1 MRYAFIS
8 AEKANYPLT
17 LLCRVMKVAS
27 SGYYAWFASSKTDR
41 QQENEKLIPLVRE
54 ISRESG
60 RTYGSRRMAE
70 ALSARGAACGRV
82 RAATLMRL
90 AGVSVKRKKKFKVT
104 TDSRHKL
111 PVAPNLLNRDFEVAK
126 PNRIWVSDV
135 TYIWTREGWLYLA
148 TVLDLFSRQVVGW
161 AMSRRMAQELVMDA
175 FKMAIWR
182 RRPSPGLILHTDQGS
197 QYCGYAFQQL
207 LKNAGAISSM
217 SRKGDC
223 WDNAVAE
230 SFFGSL
236 KTERVSWRSY
246 QTREEAK
253 RDIVHYL
260 EMFYN
265 SKRLHSYLGYVSPR
279 QFEEMW
285 YLGKAA

>member
-1 MRYAFIS
+1 VRYRFIS

-27 SGYYAWFASSKTDR
+27 SGYYAWLAAGKSMRDMA
-41 QQENEKLIPLVRE
+41 NEKLIPLVRE
-54 ISRESG
+54 ISRESD
-60 RTYGSRRMAE
+60 RTYGERRIAQ
-70 ALSARGAACGRV
+70 ALSARGVPCGRV

-90 AGVSVKRKKKFKVT
+90 AGVSVKKKKKFKIT

-111 PVAPNLLNRDFEVAK
+111 PVAPNLLARDFEAK
-126 PNRIWVSDV
+126 APNRTWVSDV
-135 TYIWTREGWLYLA
+135 TYVWTREGWIYLA
-148 TVLDLFSRQVVGW
+148 AVLDLFSRQVVGW
-161 AMSRRMAQELVMDA
+161 AMSRRITQELVMDA
-175 FKMAIWR
+175 FKMALWR
-182 RRPSPGLILHTDQGS
+182 RRPEVGLTMHSDRGS
-197 QYCGYAFQQL
+197 QYCSDAFQKL
-207 LKNAGAISSM
+207 LKNSGAISSM

-230 SFFGSL
+230 SFFGTL
-236 KTERVSWRSY
+236 KTERASWRSY

-253 RDIVHYL
+253 RDIVDYL

>member
-8 AEKANYPLT
+8 AEKANYPLI

-27 SGYYAWFASSKTDR
+27 SGYYAWLASGKTKR
-41 QQENEKLIPLVRE
+41 QKENEKLIPLILE
-54 ISRESG
+54 ISRESD
-60 RTYGSRRMAE
+60 RTYGERRIAE
-70 ALSARGAACGRV
+70 ALNAHGIPCGRV

-90 AGVSVKRKKKFKVT
+90 AGVSVKRKKKFRVT

-111 PVAPNLLNRDFEVAK
+111 PVAPNLLNRDFEVAE
-126 PNRIWVSDV
+126 PNSVWVSDI
-135 TYIWTREGWLYLA
+135 TYVWTREGWLYLA

-161 AMSRRMAQELVMDA
+161 AMSNRITQELVMDA
-175 FKMAIWR
+175 FTMALWR
-182 RRPSPGLILHTDQGS
+182 RRPSPGLILHSDRGS
-197 QYCGYAFQQL
+197 QYCGQAFQQL
-207 LKNAGAISSM
+207 LKNSGAISSM

-230 SFFGSL
+230 SFFGTL

-253 RDIVHYL
+253 RDIVDYL

-265 SKRLHSYLGYVSPR
+265 SRRLHSYLGYVSPR

-285 YLGKAA
+285 

>member
-17 LLCRVMKVAS
+17 LLCRVMKVAA
-27 SGYYAWFASSKTDR
+27 SGYYAWARSFKSGR
-41 QQENEKLIPLVRE
+41 QTENEKLIPIVRE
-54 ISRESG
+54 ISRESDA
-60 RTYGSRRMAE
+60 TYGERRIAE
-70 ALSARGAACGRV
+70 ALCARGIPCGRV
-82 RAATLMRL
+82 RAASLMRL
-90 AGVSVKRKKKFKVT
+90 AGVSVKRKKKFRVT

-111 PVAPNLLNRDFEVAK
+111 PVAPNLLGRDFEAAE
-126 PNRIWVSDV
+126 PNQTWVSDI
-135 TYIWTREGWLYLA
+135 TYVWTREGWLYLA

-161 AMSRRMAQELVMDA
+161 AMSNRINKELVMDA
-175 FKMAIWR
+175 FKMATWS
-182 RRPSPGLILHTDQGS
+182 RRPGSGLILHTDRGS
-197 QYCGYAFQQL
+197 QYCSDAFQKL
-207 LKNAGAISSM
+207 LKSSGAISSM

-230 SFFGSL
+230 SFFGTL
-236 KTERVSWRSY
+236 KTERISWRSY

-253 RDIVHYL
+253 RDIVDYL

>member
-1 MRYAFIS
+1 MRYRFIS
-8 AEKANYPLT
+8 AEKANYPLNM
-17 LLCRVMKVAS
+17 LCRVMKVAS
-27 SGYYAWFASSKTDR
+27 SGYYAWLAAGKSKR
-41 QQENEKLIPLVRE
+41 QQENQGLIPLVRE
-54 ISRESG
+54 ISRESD
-60 RTYGSRRMAE
+60 RTFGSRRMAE
-70 ALSARGAACGRV
+70 ALRARGIPCGRV
-82 RAATLMRL
+82 RAASLMRL

-104 TDSRHKL
+104 TDSRHNL
-111 PVAPNLLNRDFEVAK
+111 PVAPNLLNRDFEVAE
-126 PNRIWVSDV
+126 PNRTWVSDI
-135 TYIWTREGWLYLA
+135 TYVWTREGWLYLA

-161 AMSRRMAQELVMDA
+161 AMDRRITQELVMEA
-175 FKMAIWR
+175 FEMALWR
-182 RRPSPGLILHTDQGS
+182 RRPSSGLILHSDRGS
-197 QYCGYAFQQL
+197 QYCSGAFQQL
-207 LKNAGAISSM
+207 LKESGAISSM

-230 SFFGSL
+230 SFFGTL

-253 RDIVHYL
+253 RDIVDYL

>member
-27 SGYYAWFASSKTDR
+27 SGFYAWLAAGKTKR
-41 QQENEKLIPLVRE
+41 QLENEKLIPLVRE
-54 ISRESG
+54 ISRESD
-60 RTYGSRRMAE
+60 RTYGERRIAE
-70 ALSARGAACGRV
+70 ALCARGIPCGRV
-82 RAATLMRL
+82 RAGTLMRL

-111 PVAPNLLNRDFEVAK
+111 PVAPNLLAREFEVAK

-135 TYIWTREGWLYLA
+135 TYVWTREGWLYLA

-161 AMSRRMAQELVMDA
+161 AMSRRMTQELVMDA
-175 FKMAIWR
+175 FMMAVWR
-182 RRPSPGLILHTDQGS
+182 RRPGSGLILHSDRGS
-197 QYCGYAFQQL
+197 QYCSHAFQHL
-207 LKNAGAISSM
+207 LKESGAISSM

-230 SFFGSL
+230 SFFGTL

-253 RDIVHYL
+253 RDIVDYL

-265 SKRLHSYLGYVSPR
+265 SRRLHSYLGYVSPR
-279 QFEEMW
+279 RFEEMW

>member
-27 SGYYAWFASSKTDR
+27 SGYYAWLAAGKTDR

-54 ISRESG
+54 ISRESD

-161 AMSRRMAQELVMDA
+161 ALADRMNSKLVTDA
-175 FKMAIWR
+175 FKMALWR
-182 RRPSPGLILHTDQGS
+182 RRPEPCLVFH
-197 QYCGYAFQQL
+197 A
-207 LKNAGAISSM
+207 
-217 SRKGDC
+217 DC
-223 WDNAVAE
+223 EYITARLPEVA
-230 SFFGSL
+230 
-236 KTERVSWRSY
+236 
-246 QTREEAK
+246 
-253 RDIVHYL
+253 
-260 EMFYN
+260 
-265 SKRLHSYLGYVSPR
+265 
-279 QFEEMW
+279 
-285 YLGKAA
+285 